1 MSYLPSFQNTQAIVN
16 LVAEIV
22 ELAGAFDVNPGLV
35 PNPTIRKIN
44 QLRTVHSSTWI
55 EGNTLSLDEVTA
67 VIDGKR
73 VVAPERE
80 ILEVRQAFAAYAALD
95 GMDPCSLDDLLK
107 AHGIMMQG
115 IAKDAGKLREV
126 EVGVYSGGRLLHAGT
141 PSSELPQAM
150 DELFAWIESSHDH
163 PLVQG
168 CFFHC
173 AFEGIHPFSDGNGR
187 TGRLWHS
194 LINRRWKSQLAWTP
208 VETMVAANQ
217 QEYYSVLQASNAGE
231 AAPFIEFMLEM
242 VRDALMD
249 AIMRADG
256 FADDALFSSGSDFS
270 SNPPSTPQVPPK
282 LDNLVQQLLGILG
295 DDELSASEL
304 MAALGLSDRK
314 HFRES
319 YLNPALDAGIIEPTI
334 PDKPRSPKQ
343 KYRQVR

>member
-1 MSYLPSFQNTQAIVN
+1 MSYLPIFQTTPPMVN

-22 ELAGAFDVNPGLV
+22 DLVRAFDVNPGLI

-55 EGNTLSLDEVTA
+55 EGNTLTFDEVTA

-80 ILEVRQAFAAYAALD
+80 IFEVRQAFAAYTTLD
-95 GMDPCSLDDLLK
+95 ERDPLSLDDLLR

-115 IAKDAGKLREV
+115 IAEDAGSLRKV
-126 EVGVYSGGRLLHAGT
+126 EVGVYSGAKLLHAGT
-141 PSSELPQAM
+141 PFTELPQAM
-150 DELFAWIESSHDH
+150 NELFDWLGASPDH
-163 PLVQG
+163 PLIQG

-173 AFEGIHPFSDGNGR
+173 AFGGIHPFSDGNGR

-194 LINRRWKSQLAWTP
+194 LINRRWKEQLAWIP

-217 QEYYSVLQASNAGE
+217 QDYYRVLRTSNTGE
-231 AAPFIEFMLEM
+231 ATAFIEFMLEM
-242 VRDALMD
+242 VRDSLMD
-249 AIMRADG
+249 AIIRAKG
-256 FADDALFSSGSDFS
+256 FTD
-270 SNPPSTPQVPPK
+270 NPLSTPQEPPK
-282 LDNLVQQLLGILG
+282 LDNLVQELLEVLG
-295 DDELSASEL
+295 NRELSATDL
-304 MAALGLSDRK
+304 MASLGLSDRK

-319 YLNPALDAGIIEPTI
+319 YLQPALEARVIEPTI

-343 KYRQVR
+343 KYRRAR